1 MNQSV
6 IVLTGLLLLAG
17 CAGLPQT
24 TRTAVIHEIKF
35 EEHMMPADLTVR
47 GGDEV
52 RWANHR
58 TLPALID
65 IPGLDADVLS
75 CERGFSNMFGRAQ
88 EVTEL
93 GPNQSASLCFNK
105 AIVIS
110 YNARMRSAAPGGM
123 QIEPG
128 TIRVVAPTQ

>member
-1 MNQSV
+1 MRAAWV
-6 IVLTGLLLLAG
+6 AMAGVVMVTG

-24 TRTAVIHEIKF
+24 TRTAVIHEVKL
-35 EEHMMPADLTVR
+35 EEHLKPADLTVHV
-47 GGDEV
+47 GDEV

-58 TLPALID
+58 TLAALID
-65 IPGLDADVLS
+65 IPGLDTKMLS
-75 CERGFSNMFGRAQ
+75 CERGFSNMFGRPQ

-93 GPNQSASLCFNK
+93 DPNASASLCFNK

-128 TIRVVAPTQ
+128 TIRVVVPTP